1 MKSLVKDLYH
11 SELKR
16 VNWDFTS
23 EESDSSFAAYHWYP
37 ARYVPQLPSILI
49 NYFSEPGEIVLD
61 PFCGSGTTLVEAYK
75 SGRLCVG
82 IDLNP
87 MAIWITRAKLA
98 SYDPKSFSEYK
109 ANLTARTQS
118 SLLYIRADREYEEK
132 LRKSVPNLEGNIS
145 WYHPTT
151 LTELAAIW
159 ARLNEDLDSEY
170 YCVGVTAF
178 SAILRFCCSQE
189 KHWGWICDNVK
200 PKEFLYKN
208 ALVCFANKLSEYERA
223 AEDLHSEVTDLQEK
237 LVLPSEIKVIEGDC
251 AQKLLD
257 FEDES
262 FDLIVT
268 SPPYYNMTD
277 YVKSQRLSNLW
288 LAIDTNTI
296 KKDEIG
302 ARFRRRNQDPLG
314 GYLASMEL
322 AFSGIIRVLKREK
335 FCCLVIGESPH
346 HGSYLDKF
354 ESLCSQI
361 GLDLC
366 DSMARNIAI
375 ERSLVPSI
383 KTEKIL
389 IMKKR

>member
-1 MKSLVKDLYH
+1 
-11 SELKR
+11 
-16 VNWDFTS
+16 
-23 EESDSSFAAYHWYP
+23 
-37 ARYVPQLPSILI
+37 
-49 NYFSEPGEIVLD
+49 
-61 PFCGSGTTLVEAYK
+61 
-75 SGRLCVG
+75 
-82 IDLNP
+82 

-109 ANLTARTQS
+109 ANLIARIQS